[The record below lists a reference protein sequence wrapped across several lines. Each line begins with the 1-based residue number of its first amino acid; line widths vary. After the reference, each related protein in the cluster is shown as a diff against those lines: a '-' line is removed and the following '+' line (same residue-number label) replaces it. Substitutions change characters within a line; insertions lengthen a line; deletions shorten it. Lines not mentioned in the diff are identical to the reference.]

1 MDKFYIY
8 KMNCENV
15 SGEPS
20 YIFKTSTKAIEIAKI
35 MEQKQTEGQ
44 PTNSLSLERAYM
56 DGMHSQVRGYK
67 TLTLWTYHSGMN
79 KVMTLAIMECHNEN
93 TQMIKHFL

>member
-8 KMNCENV
+8 KINCESI

-20 YIFKTSTKAIEIAKI
+20 YIFKTSTKALEIAKK

-44 PTNSLSLERAYM
+44 PTNSLSLEWAYM

-67 TLTLWTYHSGMN
+67 TLNL
-79 KVMTLAIMECHNEN
+79 
-93 TQMIKHFL
+93 